1 MDVFEI
7 RVKRDRP
14 LRRGE
19 ALTFFY
25 PSTEWTL
32 AQPFE
37 CWCGA
42 GGGVCCGRIAGAGE
56 MEKGDLERYW
66 LNGYIE
72 ELLREKKE
80 QEGRKGGAV

>member
-1 MDVFEI
+1 MDRFEI
-7 RVKRDRP
+7 LVKRDRP
-14 LRRGE
+14 LRKGE
-19 ALTFFY
+19 MLSFFY

-42 GGGVCCGRIAGAGE
+42 GEGVCCGRIDGA
-56 MEKGDLERYW
+56 EKMDEKVLRRYW

-72 ELLREKKE
+72 DLLKERKEREEKSD
-80 QEGRKGGAV
+80 GY